1 MTASTAVRVRGE
13 ARGARFAL
21 KRLPFLS
28 LVAVAPLLAACG
40 SSTSTATSPSTISR
54 CAVTLGATDATVP
67 AQGGTGQIAVTT
79 ARECQWTAAP
89 DVSWLSIRGNAT
101 GQGDG
106 SVEFAAAANPDPA
119 TRRGGI
125 TLNNQR
131 AEIVQAAA
139 PCTIQLGQASASF
152 TPAGGQG
159 SVDVRASSALCTWTA
174 SADVD
179 WITIRSA
186 SGKGS
191 ASVTFDVA
199 ATSGLPRTGT
209 IAIGG
214 DRVCQVGEGLSVVPI
229 HTRLRFE
236 LGYPGRSILLEPQ
249 VSRPQLP
256 IVLRSVVP
264 VGGGDDLLPVKAA
277 DSDAALEPS
286 CQRYFPSF
294 PQW

>member
-28 LVAVAPLLAACG
+28 LVVVAPLLAACG

-106 SVEFAAAANPDPA
+106 SVEFAAAANPDPVA
-119 TRRGGI
+119 RRGGI

-131 AEIVQAAA
+131 AEIVQKEVFG
-139 PCTIQLGQASASF
+139 PVVTVTRFAS
-152 TPAGGQG
+152 
-159 SVDVRASSALCTWTA
+159 DDEALAWA
-174 SADVD
+174 NDVD
-179 WITIRSA
+179 YGLA
-186 SGKGS
+186 
-191 ASVTFDVA
+191 ASVWTTNVNRALHA
-199 ATSGLPRTGT
+199 ARK
-209 IAIGG
+209 
-214 DRVCQVGEGLSVVPI
+214 
-229 HTRLRFE
+229 LRFGTVWINDHLPLVSE
-236 LGYPGRSILLEPQ
+236 MPHGGYKQSGYGKDMSMY
-249 VSRPQLP
+249 
-256 IVLRSVVP
+256 
-264 VGGGDDLLPVKAA
+264 
-277 DSDAALEPS
+277 ALEDYT
-286 CQRYFPSF
+286 QIKHVMAKIAL
-294 PQW
+294 